1 MAHTYDGGTP
11 VIVCVLSELISGAIA
26 DGMERNEYMKSKNR
40 GKLTFRQQEARAAW
54 IMMAPALLL
63 VGVIAIYPILRTFW
77 ISFHEMNLKR
87 PQSGYPF
94 VGLENYAKIFTD
106 ARAGQDILFT
116 LKFTVVTVLLEMII
130 GFAAALIMNR
140 TFKGRGLVRA
150 AILIPW
156 AIPTSVSAMM
166 WKFIYNDQYGMFND
180 VLYRLGII
188 DEYKA
193 WLSTSD
199 GSFLALVITDVWK
212 TAPYMAL
219 LILAGL
225 QMIPDELYES
235 AKLDG
240 AGVVQRFVYITLPM
254 TRRSLLVALLF
265 RTLDA
270 FRVFDL
276 ISVMTGGANGTE
288 SIAIYSYTRLMT
300 FLDFGYGSA
309 LSVLI
314 FVVVFAISMVYMF
327 FLRKDLSVD

>member
-1 MAHTYDGGTP
+1 
-11 VIVCVLSELISGAIA
+11 
-26 DGMERNEYMKSKNR
+26 MKRLNR
-40 GKLTFRQQEARAAW
+40 GKLTFQQQETRTAW
-54 IMMAPALLL
+54 IMMTPALLL
-63 VGVIAIYPILRTFW
+63 VCIIAVYPILRTFW
-77 ISFHEMNLKR
+77 ISFHEMNLKQ

-94 VGLENYAKIFTD
+94 IGLQNYIDILSD
-106 ARAGQDILFT
+106 ARAAQDIIFT
-116 LKFTVVTVLLEMII
+116 LKFTVVTVFLEMII

-140 TFKGRGLVRA
+140 AFKGRGLVRA

-180 VLYRLGII
+180 ILQRLGII

-240 AGVVQRFVYITLPM
+240 AGVIQRFIYVTLPM

-288 SIAIYSYTRLMT
+288 SIAIYSHTQLMS
-300 FLDFGYGSA
+300 FLNFGYGSA
-309 LSVLI
+309 LAVLI
-314 FVVVFAISMVYMF
+314 FLVVFIISLIYLF
-327 FLRKDLSVD
+327 FLRKDLAAD